1 MGGKWRLELTVCWG
15 FSAGILG
22 RFLGRLLLIFRRW
35 LCQPLGVYLSNWN
48 RASLL
53 PLFSYLYLFI
63 YIYILLPFPPPGWA
77 FLILFTFHFGGFWFF
92 WNIFSSPF
100 SVCMEV
106 SGCKSLGFLSR
117 LGCSCS
123 LRYGHPS
130 HHIINLNDN
139 THWIGVRSRV
149 PGSPAPGVG
158 AAGAA
163 DASVAVEPQLIYWKI
178 INFFY
183 WNFVENIVKK
193 KLASINLGI
202 STSRLVVWLK
212 DDAGWQS
219 SQQEFAF
226 VVSTF

>member
-1 MGGKWRLELTVCWG
+1 
-15 FSAGILG
+15 
-22 RFLGRLLLIFRRW
+22 
-35 LCQPLGVYLSNWN
+35 
-48 RASLL
+48 
-53 PLFSYLYLFI
+53 
-63 YIYILLPFPPPGWA
+63 
-77 FLILFTFHFGGFWFF
+77 
-92 WNIFSSPF
+92 
-100 SVCMEV
+100 MEV

-149 PGSPAPGVG
+149 PGSWRRRGRRGRCFGRCRTPA
-158 AAGAA
+158 
-163 DASVAVEPQLIYWKI
+163 DLLKNHQ
-178 INFFY
+178 FFY